1 MGKSSWEKRINV
13 EQRSKTCECMV
24 HPGGDE
30 PRHVV
35 DVWRAQV
42 APWGTRPHDGR
53 LFVLDP
59 GVQTL
64 SRRQWKSAEGVKNP
78 FLLPSM
84 KCICRRSRKMPLTRL
99 VEWREG
105 LRQGHGHRKGGERR
119 G

>member
-13 EQRSKTCECMV
+13 EQSSKTCECMV
-24 HPGGDE
+24 HPGSDE
-30 PRHVV
+30 PCRMV

-42 APWGTRPHDGR
+42 APCGMRPHHGR

-59 GVQTL
+59 GVQTV
-64 SRRQWKSAEGVKNP
+64 SQGRWKSAEDVKPP

-84 KCICRRSRKMPLTRL
+84 KCTCRKSRKTPLTRF
-99 VEWREG
+99 VGWREG